1 MLYRL
6 YALEEEKEET
16 FQIKNEAFIEDGL
29 LINSEFLNGLN
40 VERAKEEIINK
51 IETENIGSKRLILDY
66 VIGVFLDRDIG
77 DVLYQ

>member
-1 MLYRL
+1 MPSRR
-6 YALEEEKEET
+6 KRRN